1 MHVADRQVDGGT
13 DDRSSTGV
21 LWRAP
26 SPLRRRIRASAK
38 DLELSQNTYLT
49 TTAIFG
55 ELMIKRGPEG
65 MPENVRTLFVRMNE
79 AVERGERLVM
89 DACHEKDWDTLNDVL
104 SVLQDA
110 RLLRD
115 VIDRKPTGVDGSV
128 VVYGFSFS
136 REGIAVWKRVG
147 PLLTM
152 LLDAVMMMNKP
163 KLPNSIAAI

>member
-1 MHVADRQVDGGT
+1 MHDADRQVDRT

-26 SPLRRRIRASAK
+26 SPLRNRIRNSAK
-38 DLELSQNTYLT
+38 ALDISQNTYLT

-65 MPENVRTLFVRMNE
+65 MPENVRTLFVHMNE
-79 AVERGERLVM
+79 AVQRGERMVM
-89 DACHEKDWDTLNDVL
+89 DACHEDDWSTLQDVL

-115 VIDRKPTGVDGSV
+115 VADRKPTGVDASV
-128 VVYGFSFS
+128 VVYGFSFT
-136 REGIAVWKRVG
+136 REGVVVWKRVG

-152 LLDAVMMMNKP
+152 LLDAVVLMKKP
-163 KLPNSIAAI
+163 QLSNSLATI